1 MATRRLV
8 GRIYLAAALT
18 AAAACSTGSPATQA
32 TTSGASSGNAGA
44 APSGSESGSGIPQ
57 ATGAS
62 GSGSGALA
70 STSGIPSQSGAAS
83 SGGDDAAVQDEAAG
97 QDAGPQDASDSAVV
111 VTASCAGSPHPLCI
125 DFEDSSQYGPSGK
138 GAPWTLPPQNA
149 AVDQSN
155 PAHGRYAMHLSN
167 LTSIPK
173 NGSGNPALYLQTPIT
188 GIQDTMWGRFY
199 LSMAPGG
206 PMGHGVIV
214 RADDEHTNW
223 DELGFEYNSY
233 MGDWHTGF
241 GGNPEK
247 YEHMGSIPIPMK
259 TYACVEFYFDGKTPA
274 EPRIWADGVE
284 LTFGSVGGP
293 AAAIQAAGKFVTFK
307 IGIVFYHGGSLTVYG
322 DDTPPALTDE
332 WIDDVAVDTTRIGC
346 LL

>member
-1 MATRRLV
+1 M
-8 GRIYLAAALT
+8 
-18 AAAACSTGSPATQA
+18 
-32 TTSGASSGNAGA
+32 
-44 APSGSESGSGIPQ
+44 SGSGSASGVAAGGSGENTIT
-57 ATGAS
+57 AETGAS
-62 GSGSGALA
+62 GSATGSPASASGA
-70 STSGIPSQSGAAS
+70 SSQSGAAS
-83 SGGDDAAVQDEAAG
+83 SGTDAAAPDAVAA
-97 QDAGPQDASDSAVV
+97 QDAGAEDAPAPEGAP
-111 VTASCAGSPHPLCI
+111 VTASCAGTTHPLCI
-125 DFEDSSQYGPSGK
+125 DFEDPSQYGPSGPNGS
-138 GAPWTLPPQNA
+138 GAAWTLPPQNA
-149 AVDQSN
+149 AVDETN

-173 NGSGNPALYLQTPIT
+173 NGSGSPALYLQTPIT
-188 GIQDTMWGRFY
+188 GIEDTMWGRFY
-199 LSMAPGG
+199 LSMDPGG

-214 RADDEHTNW
+214 RADDEHTDW

-241 GGNPEK
+241 VGNPEK
-247 YEHMGSIPIPMK
+247 YEHMGSIPIPK
-259 TYACVEFYFDGKTPA
+259 KDYACVEFYFDGKTPA

-293 AAAIQAAGKFVTFK
+293 AATIQAAGKFVTFK

>member
-1 MATRRLV
+1 MKGLLGGTCLVAAFAATACSANSPTTQASASGAMSSSGGGASGAV
-8 GRIYLAAALT
+8 SCSAGSGTASSAAGSGASATGSAASTGGTSSQTGGISSGADAAALE
-18 AAAACSTGSPATQA
+18 
-32 TTSGASSGNAGA
+32 AS
-44 APSGSESGSGIPQ
+44 
-57 ATGAS
+57 
-62 GSGSGALA
+62 
-70 STSGIPSQSGAAS
+70 
-83 SGGDDAAVQDEAAG
+83 AG
-97 QDAGPQDASDSAVV
+97 QDAGVQDASDGEV
-111 VTASCAGSPHPLCI
+111 VTASCAGTTHPLCI
-125 DFEDSSQYGPSGK
+125 DFEDASQYGASGT
-138 GAPWTLPPQNA
+138 GATWTLPPQNA
-149 AVDQSN
+149 AVDQTN

-199 LSMAPGG
+199 LSMDPGG

-214 RADDEHTNW
+214 RTDDEHANW

-241 GGNPEK
+241 VGNPER

-259 TYACVEFYFDGKTPA
+259 QYACVEFYFDGKTPA
-274 EPRIWADGVE
+274 EPRIWADGTE

-293 AAAIQAAGKFVTFK
+293 ASTIQAAGKFVTFK

-332 WIDDVAVDTTRIGC
+332 WIDDVAADTTRIGC

>member
-1 MATRRLV
+1 VATRRLV
-8 GRIYLAAALT
+8 GRTYLAAALT

-44 APSGSESGSGIPQ
+44 AASGSESGSGIPQ

-97 QDAGPQDASDSAVV
+97 QDAGPQDASDSAV

>member
-8 GRIYLAAALT
+8 GRTYLAAALT

-44 APSGSESGSGIPQ
+44 AASGSESGSGIPQ

-97 QDAGPQDASDSAVV
+97 QDAGPQDASDSAV

-307 IGIVFYHGGSLTVYG
+307 IGIVFYHGGSLTVYS